1 MTPGYRRPADRA
13 RLRAAAL
20 AVACGGSRLKDN
32 ELRRR
37 ELADFLR
44 TRRAR
49 LSPEACGLAG
59 QSRRRIAGLRRE
71 EVAGLAGVS
80 PSWYTKLE
88 QGRDIRI
95 SVRFLKNLAG
105 ALKLSSVERAQLF
118 ELALFEPVLSVA
130 PGTGELVP
138 ALQRMIDSMPISPAF
153 ILTARG
159 DYLGSNAAADRVMGR
174 YSNSPH
180 GRNLLISLFLDE
192 AVRQALPGWDASA
205 RYQVAVFRAAYG
217 RNAGDPRFVALVEL
231 LSAHSQDFKRLWE
244 AHEMPSQSTRTVL
257 YGHPTLGQLQF
268 EYFTFYADLDTNL
281 RVDIFTPLDA
291 FDSRRKVS
299 AVIEAAR
306 AMAT

>member
-1 MTPGYRRPADRA
+1 ME
-13 RLRAAAL
+13 
-20 AVACGGSRLKDN
+20 DN

-59 QSRRRIAGLRRE
+59 RSRRRIAGLRRE
-71 EVAGLAGVS
+71 EVAVLAGVS

-118 ELALFEPVLSVA
+118 ELALLEPVMA
-130 PGTGELVP
+130 GTQGTGELVP
-138 ALQRMIDSMPISPAF
+138 ALQRMIDGLPVSPSF

-159 DYLGSNAAADRVMGR
+159 DYLGSNDAADRVMGR
-174 YSNSPH
+174 YASSPH

-217 RNAGDPRFVALVEL
+217 RNAGDPRFIALVEL
-231 LSAHSQDFKRLWE
+231 LSAHSEEFKRLWE
-244 AHEMPSQSTRTVL
+244 AHEMPSQSTRIVL
-257 YGHPTLGQLQF
+257 YGHPTLGPLQF
-268 EYFTFYADLDTNL
+268 EYFTFYADIDTNL
-281 RVDIFTPLDA
+281 RVDIFTPLEA
-291 FDSRRKVS
+291 FDTRRKVTTM
-299 AVIEAAR
+299 VEAAR
-306 AMAT
+306 TQT